1 MRLGVILFLAHILI
15 LAICF
20 SYPLEQAV
28 TRLRVAYLES
38 AEEPLVDT
46 ANILAASVG
55 QALERGNFSVDD
67 IYRVFEDAR
76 GRNVAA
82 QIYQMRKNTVDLSV
96 YITDAKGIVLFD
108 SDNRETIGQ
117 DFSMWR
123 DVKLTLEGKYG
134 ARVRRDPENTAAPAA
149 LFVAA
154 PVRVHGD
161 IAGVLTVMKPT
172 TNIAAFV
179 AAAQPRIFRIGA
191 ISLAGAII
199 LGMVVSMWINGQV
212 GRLTRYA
219 NDVRAGRRV
228 AFPKLAPTELKTMG
242 IAFEKM
248 REALAG
254 RAYVEQYVGALTHEI
269 KSPISAIRGAAEI
282 MEDPAIPPEQRTR
295 FLLNIQNETR
305 RIQELVDRMLKLTE
319 LEARRALG
327 SRVPVALA
335 PLVRT
340 ILEGAE
346 PALARKRLHV
356 DVNVADGITIPG
368 DPDLLHLA
376 LSNLVEN
383 AIDFSPANGRIAV
396 TCTADDTRV
405 ELRIDDEGP
414 GIPEFARHR
423 LFEKFF
429 SLERPDT
436 GKKST
441 GLGLNFAKEVAVLHG
456 GTVHVDNLPERG
468 LRARLVLLSKAT

>member
-123 DVKLTLEGKYG
+123 DVKLTLEGQYG
-134 ARVRRDPENTAAPAA
+134 ARVRRNREDPAAPAA

-154 PVRVHGD
+154 PGRVHGD
-161 IAGVLTVMKPT
+161 IVGVLTVMKPT

-219 NDVRAGRRV
+219 NDVRAGLRV
-228 AFPKLAPTELKTMG
+228 PFPKLSGTELKTMG

-248 REALAG
+248 REALDG
-254 RAYVEQYVGALTHEI
+254 RACVEQYVEALTHEI

-282 MEDPAIPPEQRTR
+282 MEDASIPPEQRAR
-295 FLLNIQNETR
+295 FLANIQHETR
-305 RIQELVDRMLKLTE
+305 RIEELVDRMLKLTE

-327 SRVPVALA
+327 SRAPVALA

-340 ILEGAE
+340 IVEGAE
-346 PALARKRLHV
+346 PALAKKRLQINV
-356 DVNVADGITIPG
+356 DVADRIAVPG
-368 DPDLLHLA
+368 DSLLLDLA
-376 LSNLVEN
+376 VSNLVEN
-383 AIDFSPANGRIAV
+383 AIDFSPKGGRIAV
-396 TCTADDTRV
+396 TCTPKDNGF
-405 ELRIDDEGP
+405 ELCVDDEGP
-414 GIPEFARHR
+414 GIPDFARTR
-423 LFEKFF
+423 VFEKFF
-429 SLERPDT
+429 SLERPET

-441 GLGLNFAKEVAVLHG
+441 GLGLNFAKEVAELHG
-456 GTVHVDNLPERG
+456 GSVDVNNLPEGG
-468 LRARLVLLSKAT
+468 LRARLVLPAT